1 MKPRSLFGYVA
12 LVTHQKRMIFFTTY
26 STHIMLMTCYYLSSI
41 SHYKGQ
47 LPNIFSS
54 SISTC
59 SRIHCAHHIQISSLY
74 DSFASLL
81 FFFPFLHHKIRF
93 YKNVIF
99 GISRKNRVY
108 WFQFFFRVFISY
120 GNWKFYQKFHPWAQF
135 CLLIQNTTFLLH
147 KILFLMKKI
156 NNYRQ
161 NSSYF
166 GSKFSKSNFT

>member
-93 YKNVIF
+93 YIIKMSYSESAGKTESIDFN
-99 GISRKNRVY
+99 
-108 WFQFFFRVFISY
+108 FFFAFSSVTVTESFI
-120 GNWKFYQKFHPWAQF
+120 K
-135 CLLIQNTTFLLH
+135 
-147 KILFLMKKI
+147 
-156 NNYRQ
+156 
-161 NSSYF
+161 NSIHGLSF
-166 GSKFSKSNFT
+166 AC